1 MLAQD
6 PIVLKSFFLGP
17 KIEARC
23 SYKNVLIEK
32 ERATVHAP
40 TTFKAL
46 TCEIKKTC
54 LSNLHKFT
62 IRSKTIQGR

>member
-1 MLAQD
+1 MVAQYRIVIKML
-6 PIVLKSFFLGP
+6 FFVP

-23 SYKNVLIEK
+23 SYKKILIEK
-32 ERATVHAP
+32 ERAP

-46 TCEIKKTC
+46 TCEIKKTTC